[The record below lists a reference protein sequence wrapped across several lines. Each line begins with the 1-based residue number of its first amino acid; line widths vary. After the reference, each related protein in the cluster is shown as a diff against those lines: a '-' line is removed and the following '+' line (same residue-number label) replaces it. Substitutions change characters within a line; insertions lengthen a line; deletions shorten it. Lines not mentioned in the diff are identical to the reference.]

1 MSYIVVI
8 SAHLFWVGKQGRARL
23 GEVLLRSVILSLSV
37 RHNTGPPNNQTN
49 KRARKKLKKTFL
61 RHFQQSD
68 NVQQGSTVYMQGMN
82 GTLNEIGLHRTA
94 SS

>member
-49 KRARKKLKKTFL
+49 KRARKKLKKKPFCDIFS
-61 RHFQQSD
+61 RVIMSNKAAQ
-68 NVQQGSTVYMQGMN
+68 YICK
-82 GTLNEIGLHRTA
+82 E
-94 SS
+94 